1 MNLKQIVLP
10 VGLMALVVFAAY
22 GSYHKYDTTEAK
34 GMSNEVKGLSSRFT
48 EKVTAGGNTKTAV
61 FAGGCFW
68 SVEAPFEKLDGVV
81 SVVTGYTGGHTTDPT
96 YEKVSTGK
104 TGHLEAV
111 QIRYDPRRISY
122 DQLLQVFWRNTD
134 PTDAKGQFAD
144 RGTEYRSV
152 IFYDGKEQ
160 QTAAEASKAA
170 LAAQGK
176 FEKPVVTNI
185 LPVSAFYEA
194 EDVHQDFYRT
204 HPADYKFNDVASGRE
219 AFLDEVWGEDQEL
232 KALESPYSQIDIAE
246 RLKSLTKLQ
255 VEVTQHD
262 QDEPPFRNA
271 YWNNTEEGIYV
282 DIVSGEP
289 LFSSKDQFDAGTG
302 WASFTRPLEPNS
314 VVYREVGGFF
324 SDETQVRSRYA
335 DSFLGHVYED
345 GPEPTGLRYCTNSAS
360 LRFIPKDDLSQSGYG
375 EFTKLFQ
382 KALQAS

>member
-1 MNLKQIVLP
+1 MKRIVLP
-10 VGLMALVVFAAY
+10 VGLMAVVMFAAY
-22 GSYHKYDTTEAK
+22 GSYHKHDTAEAK
-34 GMSNEVKGLSSRFT
+34 GMSGTANRFT
-48 EKVTAGGNTKTAV
+48 EAAAAGGNTKTAV

-68 SVEAPFEKLDGVV
+68 SVEGPFEKLDGVV

-96 YEKVSTGK
+96 YEKVSAGK

-111 QIRYDPRRISY
+111 QVSYDPSRISY
-122 DQLLQVFWRNTD
+122 NQLLQAFWRNTD
-134 PTDAKGQFAD
+134 PTDAEGQFGD

-160 QTAAEASKAA
+160 QSAAEASKAA

-176 FEKPVVTNI
+176 FDKPLVTKI
-185 LPVSAFYEA
+185 LPVAAFYEA
-194 EDVHQDFYRT
+194 EDVHQDFFRT
-204 HPADYKFNDVASGRE
+204 HPADYEFNDVASGRE
-219 AFLDEVWGEDQEL
+219 AFLDRVWGEDKEL
-232 KALESPYSQIDIAE
+232 KALESPYAVFDKAD

-255 VEVTQHD
+255 ADVTQHD

-271 YWNNTEEGIYV
+271 YWNNAEAGIYV

-302 WASFTRPLEPNS
+302 WASFTRPLEPDS
-314 VVYREVGGFF
+314 VIYREVGGFF

-335 DSFLGHVYED
+335 DSFLGHVFED

-360 LRFIPKDDLSQSGYG
+360 LRFIPMDELAQSGYG
-375 EFTKLFQ
+375 KYAKLFQ
-382 KALQAS
+382 EDDAQ

>member
-1 MNLKQIVLP
+1 MNLKRIVLP
-10 VGLMALVVFAAY
+10 VGLMAVVMFAAY
-22 GSYHKYDTTEAK
+22 GSYHKHDTAEAK
-34 GMSNEVKGLSSRFT
+34 GMSGTANRFT
-48 EKVTAGGNTKTAV
+48 EAAAAGGNTKTAV

-68 SVEAPFEKLDGVV
+68 SVEGPFEKLDGVV

-96 YEKVSTGK
+96 YEKVSAGK

-111 QIRYDPRRISY
+111 QVSYDPSRISY
-122 DQLLQVFWRNTD
+122 NQLLQAFWRNTD
-134 PTDAKGQFAD
+134 PTDAEGQFGD

-160 QTAAEASKAA
+160 QSAAEASKAA

-176 FEKPVVTNI
+176 FDKPLVTKI
-185 LPVSAFYEA
+185 LPVAAFYEA
-194 EDVHQDFYRT
+194 EDVHQDFFRT
-204 HPADYKFNDVASGRE
+204 HPADYEFNDVASGRE
-219 AFLDEVWGEDQEL
+219 AFLDRVWGEDKEL
-232 KALESPYSQIDIAE
+232 KALESPYAVFDKAD

-255 VEVTQHD
+255 ADVTQHD

-271 YWNNTEEGIYV
+271 YWNNAEAGIYV

-302 WASFTRPLEPNS
+302 WASFTRPLEPDS
-314 VVYREVGGFF
+314 VIYREVGGFF

-335 DSFLGHVYED
+335 DSFLGHVFED

-360 LRFIPKDDLSQSGYG
+360 LRFIPMDELAQSGYG
-375 EFTKLFQ
+375 KYAKLFQ
-382 KALQAS
+382 EDDAQ